1 MIKCPNC
8 GKQVQGKDLISGVC
22 SNCDQRL
29 TTDDKSSNFGDS
41 KPIFIKQ
48 LRAPSSP
55 GASDPGSVDPE
66 KIIADS
72 NEESGGSDVGSDS
85 NSATFL
91 SDDFPDRTIESG
103 LVPAISESDAPSVA
117 DDESIS
123 DNDVTIG
130 EVVIQAD
137 AQRPDT
143 HLASDADDDS
153 GDIGATYISAE
164 APEEIFD
171 TDDGSGR
178 EKEEDEIQKTIFME
192 DLPGTLPKQDQLED
206 HMKTLVVETNQF
218 SDGDGDGDPDK
229 TYVSDD
235 VPEAMLKTV
244 ASLWGSLEEAEASQ
258 PHSRTQA
265 SPTVPTQ
272 MKGGS
277 QKKAPPSKQ
286 QQQTLII
293 KTKSFSDA
301 IPSDSGAPRIKED
314 EPEYEL
320 LKVLGEG
327 GMGIVYDARQTSID
341 RNVAVK
347 MLKAKSADNQKQRAK
362 FLAEAVVTGE
372 LDHPNIVPIYDV
384 GSNSEG
390 ALFYS
395 MKKVQ
400 GTPWLKIIKQ
410 KSIPENLE
418 ILMKI
423 ADAVGFAH
431 ARGVVHRDL
440 KPENVMLGEFGEVL
454 VMDWG
459 LAQPSKAF
467 RKSRSIVETNTMG
480 GTPAYMAPE
489 MTTGPIER
497 IGPPSD
503 VYLLGAM
510 LYEILTGG
518 PPHVAKNAMKCLM
531 AAARNEITP
540 TDKKG
545 ELVDIAMR
553 AMQTNP
559 EDRYQD
565 VKSFQSAIRD
575 YQSHS
580 ESVLL
585 STHASDDLKKAG
597 EIQDYECFSR
607 AVFGFQQAIEL
618 WDGNKGAITGLADA
632 KLSYAQSA
640 FRKGD
645 LDLSLSLVDKN
656 NPDHASLHA
665 ELLAAQKEREAKHR
679 RLVLLRRVAGGLAAA
694 VFLIVVGATIWI
706 RSEQQEALKQR
717 DNAETQ
723 AKLAIK
729 QKGIAEKATEL
740 ANVETEKAVK
750 AKKAESKSRQD
761 AEDAKDE
768 AISQREKAEYKAYI
782 SKIGLAA
789 SQIDKNAFDAA
800 RDVLQSCEPGLRNW
814 EWGRLSYLCSQ
825 NTQEFDAVDPVDA
838 LAISSRRNLFATGG
852 WNGTARIWDLT
863 TKKEKLPPL
872 KHDCGH
878 VYAVAFSPD
887 GKFLAT
893 GSDEIGKYAQLWDCE
908 TGKRIGVFEGHTKEV
923 RSVAFS
929 KDGKRLL
936 TGSFDKTAAL
946 WDVETGKLLIEFKGH
961 SLWVYSAAFSPDETR
976 IVTTGQDG
984 TAVVYQF
991 DVLTKTITNTYPP
1004 FAGHKGPV
1012 YSATFSQDGKS
1023 VVSAGYDGKILIWK
1037 PELIERYDFK
1047 QLNKLSKQLNKQ
1059 SSTAKSASEL
1069 ETPPEIIPLAKFR
1082 SLEGHT
1088 GAIRSVKFSADGKL
1102 LVSCGLD
1109 ATVRVWD
1116 FITGMALTSF
1126 RNEEGKIRG
1135 HGEEVTA
1142 ALFLTDGKRLLSA
1155 SHDKSVRE
1163 WNIDDYQELRTLR
1176 GLVLDGHADAVLEAS
1191 YSPDR
1196 NHIVTASRD
1205 RSART
1210 WNASN
1215 GEVEK
1220 EFTEGHSYLASSAV
1234 FFPDGRH
1241 LITSAVDNTTR
1252 LWDVNTGGQ
1261 VARFEQTGRSAAI
1274 ALSKNQQWIATGGIS
1289 TDGNATGGY
1298 VNLVRLWD
1306 VRKSLESKQGSE
1318 LKPFLGH
1325 TAEVTAIAFSPDNL
1339 LLATGDLKGNV
1350 LLWNIETRE
1359 IIRKLKGHTRK
1370 ITAIDFLKDGARLV
1384 TSSIDNSVG
1393 QWDVSTGKEIEQLV
1407 LKHPD
1412 SVIAMQ
1418 VVSGLDQVVTS
1429 CTDKYIRIWDADKAE
1444 VIHTFSTLEGG
1455 VYSLSMSADG
1465 RRLIAADS
1473 KNRTVRFWDV
1483 GANREVLKPQ
1493 TNGQLGS
1500 IIDLKKRGGLLWSV
1514 AFQPGSDDIL
1524 TVGGGEARL
1533 WETSSGN
1540 ERMSFSQ
1547 HGTVASAC
1555 YSPDGK
1561 RIATGSW
1568 DNSAKVWDIAT
1579 KQVFRKFEGIHTGN
1593 VNSVAF
1599 SKDGSKLLT
1608 ASDDKTAIL
1617 WDIETGTVTQ
1627 KLIGHEDRIW
1637 SATFSPD
1644 GNLIVTSSSD
1654 KTARIWRADD
1664 GTFVRKFS
1672 GHKYGVTCA
1681 TFMPDGKALITG
1693 SEDTTAGLWDVS
1705 TGKRLVEYSGHTARI
1720 TSVAASPDGT
1730 RILTGSGDQSA
1741 KLWDADPAKSVDS
1754 KGKEILSLNRHTEEV
1769 TSVAFSSDDDGRQIL
1784 TGSRDGT
1791 AVIWLSSGWKKVLTA
1806 SE

>member
-8 GKQVQGKDLISGVC
+8 GKQVQGKDLIGGIC
-22 SNCDQRL
+22 SNCNQRL
-29 TTDDKSSNFGDS
+29 TSEDKASNSGDS
-41 KPIFIKQ
+41 KVVFIKQ
-48 LRAPSSP
+48 VRAPSQPSS
-55 GASDPGSVDPE
+55 SDPSSVDSA
-66 KIIADS
+66 KANSDS
-72 NEESGGSDVGSDS
+72 NDESGKLDAGNDS

-91 SDDFPDRTIESG
+91 SDDFPDQTVESG
-103 LVPAISESDAPSVA
+103 LVPAISEADSPSVA
-117 DDESIS
+117 ADDSIPNNDFTVAES
-123 DNDVTIG
+123 
-130 EVVIQAD
+130 VIQQD
-137 AQRPDT
+137 VHRPDT
-143 HLASDADDDS
+143 YFDDGDADDES
-153 GDIGATYISAE
+153 GDIGATYISADV
-164 APEEIFD
+164 PEEILD

-178 EKEEDEIQKTIFME
+178 EKVDDDEQKTIVVE
-192 DLPGTLPKQDQLED
+192 DLPGFLPKQDPIED

-218 SDGDGDGDPDK
+218 SDGGGEQDQ
-229 TYVSDD
+229 TYISDD
-235 VPEAMLKTV
+235 VPEGMLKTV
-244 ASLWGSLEEAEASQ
+244 ESLWGSLEEAQPSQ
-258 PHSRTQA
+258 PNSRPQA
-265 SPTVPTQ
+265 TPTVPTE
-272 MKGGS
+272 MKRGS
-277 QKKAPPSKQ
+277 QKKEASPSK

-293 KTKSFSDA
+293 KTKSFSDT
-301 IPSDSGAPRIKED
+301 IPSESGSPRIREED
-314 EPEYEL
+314 PEYEL

-327 GMGIVYDARQTSID
+327 GMGVVYDARQTSID

-347 MLKAKSADNQKQRAK
+347 MLKAKSADNPKQRAK

-489 MTTGPIER
+489 MTTGPIDR
-497 IGPPSD
+497 IGPASD

-510 LYEILTGG
+510 LFEILTGS

-565 VKSFQSAIRD
+565 VKSFQAAIRD
-575 YQSHS
+575 YRSHS

-585 STHASDDLKKAG
+585 STHASDDLKKAR
-597 EIQDYECFSR
+597 EKQDYESFSR
-607 AVFGFQQAIEL
+607 AIFGFQQAIEL

-640 FRKGD
+640 FQKGD

-665 ELLAAQKEREAKHR
+665 KLVAAQEEREAKLR
-679 RLVLLRRVAGGLAAA
+679 RLVLLRRVASGLAAA

-706 RSEQQEALKQR
+706 RSEQQEALRQEKIAKKEAKNAIDAKLEA
-717 DNAETQ
+717 DNAKDRALEAKERAEKAEGDEKL
-723 AKLAIK
+723 AKLAAIENENLAIK
-729 QKGIAEKATEL
+729 NAQL
-740 ANVETEKAVK
+740 AIEQR
-750 AKKAESKSRQD
+750 KKAEY
-761 AEDAKDE
+761 E
-768 AISQREKAEYKAYI
+768 AYI

-800 RDVLQSCEPGLRNW
+800 RDVLQSCKPELRNW

-825 NTQEFDAVDPVDA
+825 NTQAFDAVDPVDA
-838 LAISSRRNLFATGG
+838 LAINSRGDLFATGG
-852 WNGTARIWDLT
+852 WNGTARIWDLST
-863 TKKEKLPPL
+863 GKAKLPPIR
-872 KHDCGH
+872 HNCDYVH
-878 VYAVAFSPD
+878 AVAFSPD
-887 GKFLAT
+887 NKFLAT
-893 GSDEIGKYAQLWDCE
+893 GCNKAGKYAQLWDCE
-908 TGKRIGVFEGHTKEV
+908 TGKPVRVFEGHTKSV
-923 RSVAFS
+923 LSVAFS

-936 TGSFDKTAAL
+936 TGSLDKTAAL

-961 SLWVYSAAFSPDETR
+961 SLWVYSVAFSPDETR

-984 TAVVYQF
+984 TAVVYQI
-991 DVLTKTITNTYPP
+991 DRLANKIIKTFPS

-1012 YSATFSQDGKS
+1012 FSASFSPDGKS

-1037 PELIERYDFK
+1037 PEEITPYDFK
-1047 QLNKLSKQLNKQ
+1047 QLSKLS
-1059 SSTAKSASEL
+1059 SSNKSASQA
-1069 ETPPEIIPLAKFR
+1069 ETPPEIIPLAKCR

-1088 GAIRSVKFSADGKL
+1088 GAVRSVKFSADGKS

-1116 FITGMALTSF
+1116 FITGTPLTSF
-1126 RNEEGKIRG
+1126 RNEGKIRG

-1142 ALFLTDGKRLLSA
+1142 ALFLPDGKRLLSA

-1163 WNIDDYQELRTLR
+1163 WNIDGYQELRTLR
-1176 GLVLDGHADAVLEAS
+1176 GLVFDGHADAVLEAS
-1191 YSPDR
+1191 YSPDE

-1210 WNASN
+1210 WNAN
-1215 GEVEK
+1215 TGKVESQ
-1220 EFTEGHSYLASSAV
+1220 FTEGHSYLASSAV
-1234 FFPDGRH
+1234 FFPDGRR
-1241 LITSAVDNTTR
+1241 LITAAVDNTTR

-1261 VARFEQTGRSAAI
+1261 VARLDQTGRTAAI
-1274 ALSKNQQWIATGGIS
+1274 ALSKNQQWIATGGN
-1289 TDGNATGGY
+1289 D
-1298 VNLVRLWD
+1298 NLIRFWD
-1306 VRKSLESKQGSE
+1306 VQKSWESKEGSQ
-1318 LKPFLGH
+1318 LKPLSGH
-1325 TAEVTAIAFSPDNL
+1325 TAEVNAIAFSPDDL
-1339 LLATGDLKGNV
+1339 MLATGDLKGNV
-1350 LLWNIETRE
+1350 LVWNIETRE
-1359 IIRKLKGHTRK
+1359 IIWKLKGHTRK
-1370 ITAIDFLKDGARLV
+1370 ITAINFLKGGTRLV
-1384 TSSIDNSVG
+1384 TASVDNSVG
-1393 QWDVSTGKEIEQLV
+1393 QWDISTGKEIERLV

-1418 VVSGLDQVVTS
+1418 VIPDLNQVVTS
-1429 CTDKYIRIWDADKAE
+1429 CADRYVRIWDAEKAE
-1444 VIHTFSTLEGG
+1444 LIHTIGPFEGG
-1455 VYSLSMSADG
+1455 VYSLAVSADG
-1465 RRLIAADS
+1465 QRLIAADS
-1473 KNRTVRFWDV
+1473 KNRTVHFWDV
-1483 GANREVLKPQ
+1483 VANREVQKPQ
-1493 TNGQLGS
+1493 ADGQLGP

-1514 AFQPGSDDIL
+1514 AFQPESDEIL

-1533 WETSSGN
+1533 WEASSGN

-1561 RIATGSW
+1561 LIATGSW
-1568 DNSAKVWDIAT
+1568 DNSAKVWEVAT
-1579 KQVFRKFEGIHTGN
+1579 NRVVRKFEGVHTGS

-1599 SKDGSKLLT
+1599 SKDGTRLLT

-1617 WDIETGTVTQ
+1617 WSIESGDVVH
-1627 KLIGHEDRIW
+1627 KFIGHTDRVL
-1637 SATFSPD
+1637 SAAFSPD
-1644 GNLIVTSSSD
+1644 GSLIVTASND
-1654 KTARIWRADD
+1654 KTARIWRTD
-1664 GTFVRKFS
+1664 GQFVREFA
-1672 GHKYGVTCA
+1672 GHQWGLTCA
-1681 TFMPDGKALITG
+1681 TFMPTGKELITG
-1693 SEDTTAGLWDVS
+1693 SEDNTARLWDVS
-1705 TGKRLVEYSGHTARI
+1705 TGDKLIEFRGHTARV
-1720 TSVAASPDGT
+1720 TSVAVSPDGT
-1730 RILTGSGDQSA
+1730 RILTGSRDQSA
-1741 KLWDADPAKSVDS
+1741 KLWDADPAKSVEGQ
-1754 KGKEILSLNRHTEEV
+1754 GKEILTLNRHTEEV
-1769 TSVAFSSDDDGRQIL
+1769 TSVTFSSEDNGRQIL

-1791 AVIWLSSGWKKVLTA
+1791 AVIWLSSQWKTIIPANELKTTNLLRIRK
-1806 SE
+1806 

>member
-1 MIKCPNC
+1 MIKCPHC
-8 GKQVQGKDLISGVC
+8 GKQVKGNDLIGGVC
-22 SNCDQRL
+22 SHCNQRL
-29 TTDDKSSNFGDS
+29 TAGDKSSNFGDS
-41 KPIFIKQ
+41 RDVFIKQ
-48 LRAPSSP
+48 VRAPSQVSS
-55 GASDPGSVDPE
+55 SDPGAVDSSKP
-66 KIIADS
+66 ISDLDDV
-72 NEESGGSDVGSDS
+72 SGNNDGGDGSS
-85 NSATFL
+85 SATYL

-103 LVPAISESDAPSVA
+103 FVSAISESDAPSVA

-123 DNDVTIG
+123 DNNFTVA
-130 EVVIQAD
+130 ESVIQQD

-143 HLASDADDDS
+143 HFDHGDADDGS

-164 APEEIFD
+164 APEEILD

-178 EKEEDEIQKTIFME
+178 EKEDEDDQKTIVVE
-192 DLPGTLPKQDQLED
+192 ELPGHLPKQVPLED

-218 SDGDGDGDPDK
+218 SNDDGDPDQ

-235 VPEAMLKTV
+235 VPEGMLKTV
-244 ASLWGSLEEAEASQ
+244 ESLWGSLEEAD
-258 PHSRTQA
+258 PNPPNSRTHA
-265 SPTVPTQ
+265 SPTIPTQ

-277 QKKAPPSKQ
+277 QKKDSSSKQ
-286 QQQTLII
+286 QQTLVI
-293 KTKSFSDA
+293 KTKSFSDV
-301 IPSDSGAPRIKED
+301 IPGDTGVQRLREED
-314 EPEYEL
+314 PEYEL

-327 GMGIVYDARQTSID
+327 GMGVVYDARQTSID

-384 GSNSEG
+384 GANSEG

-497 IGPPSD
+497 IGPASD

-565 VKSFQSAIRD
+565 VKSFQAAIRD

-585 STHASDDLKKAG
+585 STHASDDLKKAS
-597 EIQDYECFSR
+597 ETQDYENFSR

-618 WDGNKGAITGLADA
+618 WDGNKGAIAGLADA
-632 KLSYAQSA
+632 KLSYAQTA
-640 FRKGD
+640 FQKGD
-645 LDLSLSLVDKN
+645 LDLSLSLVDKS
-656 NPDHASLHA
+656 NPDHASLHK
-665 ELLAAQKEREAKHR
+665 ELLAAQKERKAKLR
-679 RLVLLRRVAGGLAAA
+679 RFVLLRRLASGLAAA
-694 VFLIVVGATIWI
+694 VFLIVAGATILI
-706 RSEQQEALKQR
+706 SIEQKKTAKQR
-717 DNAETQ
+717 DIANEQRDIAKERADFAVKQQKIADEARDLAENEKTKAENAKIEE
-723 AKLAIK
+723 
-729 QKGIAEKATEL
+729 EKAKEIAI
-740 ANVETEKAVK
+740 ANKDKAIEEQ
-750 AKKAESKSRQD
+750 KKAEY
-761 AEDAKDE
+761 E
-768 AISQREKAEYKAYI
+768 AYI

-789 SQIDKNAFDAA
+789 SQIDRNAFDAA
-800 RDVLQSCEPGLRNW
+800 REVLKNCQPELRNW

-825 NTQEFDAVDPVDA
+825 NTQAFDAVDPVDA
-838 LAISSRRNLFATGG
+838 LAITSRGDLFATGG

-863 TKKEKLPPL
+863 TGKEKLPPL
-872 KHDCGH
+872 QHYCDYVH
-878 VYAVAFSPD
+878 SVAFSPD

-893 GSDEIGKYAQLWDCE
+893 GSNKAGKFAQIWDCE
-908 TGKRIGVFEGHTKEV
+908 SGKPIRAFEGHTKAV
-923 RSVAFS
+923 LSVAFS
-929 KDGKRLL
+929 KDGKQLL
-936 TGSFDKTAAL
+936 TSSLDKTAAL
-946 WDVETGKLLIEFKGH
+946 WDVETGTRLIEFKGH
-961 SLWVYSAAFSPDETR
+961 SLWVYSVAFSPDETR
-976 IVTTGQDG
+976 VVSTGQDG
-984 TAVVYQF
+984 TAVVYQI
-991 DVLTKTITNTYPP
+991 DNLTKKIIKTLPP

-1012 YSATFSQDGKS
+1012 YSAIFSPDGKF
-1023 VVSAGYDGKILIWK
+1023 VVSAGYDGKILIWR
-1037 PELIERYDFK
+1037 PEEILPYDFK
-1047 QLNKLSKQLNKQ
+1047 QLSTLS
-1059 SSTAKSASEL
+1059 SSIKPVSQVK
-1069 ETPPEIIPLAKFR
+1069 TPPQVIPLANYR
-1082 SLEGHT
+1082 SLEGHN
-1088 GAIRSVKFSADGKL
+1088 GAVRSVKFSSDGKS

-1109 ATVRVWD
+1109 ATIRVWD
-1116 FITGMALTSF
+1116 FVTGTPLTSF
-1126 RNEEGKIRG
+1126 RNEGKIRG

-1142 ALFLTDGKRLLSA
+1142 ALFLPDDKKLLSA

-1176 GLVLDGHADAVLEAS
+1176 GLVLDGHADAVLDAS

-1196 NHIVTASRD
+1196 RHIVTASRD
-1205 RSART
+1205 RSARI

-1215 GEVEK
+1215 GKVES
-1220 EFTEGHSYLASSAV
+1220 EFTEGHSYLASSAI
-1234 FFPDGRH
+1234 FFPDGRR
-1241 LITSAVDNTTR
+1241 LITAAVDNTAR
-1252 LWDVNTGGQ
+1252 LWDVTTGGQ
-1261 VARFEQTGRSAAI
+1261 VARLEQTGRSAAI
-1274 ALSKNQQWIATGGIS
+1274 ALSKNQQWIATGGN
-1289 TDGNATGGY
+1289 D
-1298 VNLVRLWD
+1298 NLVRLWD
-1306 VRKSLESKQGSE
+1306 VQKSWESNKGSQLEPLS
-1318 LKPFLGH
+1318 GH
-1325 TAEVTAIAFSPDNL
+1325 AAEVNAIAFSPDDSML
-1339 LLATGDLKGNV
+1339 VTGDLKGNV
-1350 LLWNIETRE
+1350 LVWSLEKRKVIW
-1359 IIRKLKGHTRK
+1359 KLKGHTKK
-1370 ITAIDFLKDGARLV
+1370 ISAISFLKDGNRVV
-1384 TSSIDNSVG
+1384 TASIDNSVG
-1393 QWDVSTGKEIEQLV
+1393 QWDISTGKEIERLV
-1407 LKHPD
+1407 LKHPN

-1418 VVSGLDQVVTS
+1418 VVPELNQVVTS
-1429 CTDKYIRIWDADKAE
+1429 CTDRYVRIWDAEKAE
-1444 VIHTFSTLEGG
+1444 VIHTIGPFEGG
-1455 VYSLSMSADG
+1455 VYSLSVSEDG
-1465 RRLIAADS
+1465 QRLVAADS
-1473 KNRTVRFWDV
+1473 KNRTVHFWDV
-1483 GANREVLKPQ
+1483 AANREVQKPQ
-1493 TNGQLGS
+1493 RDGQLGPL
-1500 IIDLKKRGGLLWSV
+1500 IDLKKRGGLLWSV
-1514 AFQPGSDDIL
+1514 AFQPGSDEIL

-1533 WETSSGN
+1533 WEASTGN

-1568 DNSAKVWDIAT
+1568 DNSAKVWDVAT
-1579 KQVFRKFEGIHTGN
+1579 GQVVRKYEGVHTGS

-1599 SKDGSKLLT
+1599 SNDGSRLLT

-1617 WDIETGTVTQ
+1617 WNVESGTVVH
-1627 KLIGHEDRIW
+1627 KLIGHTDRVS
-1637 SATFSPD
+1637 SASFSPD
-1644 GNLIVTSSSD
+1644 GTLIVTASND
-1654 KTARIWRADD
+1654 KTARVWRADD
-1664 GTFVRKFS
+1664 GKFVREFS
-1672 GHKYGVTCA
+1672 GHKWGVTCA
-1681 TFMPDGKALITG
+1681 AFMPKGMELITG
-1693 SEDTTAGLWDVS
+1693 SEDNTAALWDVS
-1705 TGKRLVEYSGHTARI
+1705 TGKRLIEFRGHTARV

-1730 RILTGSGDQSA
+1730 RILTGSRDQSA
-1741 KLWDADPAKSVDS
+1741 KLWEADQAKSDG

-1769 TSVAFSSDDDGRQIL
+1769 TSVMFSSDDDGRQIL

-1791 AVIWLSSGWKKVLTA
+1791 AVIWLSSEWKK
-1806 SE
+1806 

>member
-8 GKQVQGKDLISGVC
+8 GKQVQGKDLIGGIC
-22 SNCDQRL
+22 SYCNQRL
-29 TTDDKSSNFGDS
+29 TSDDKSSQSGDS
-41 KPIFIKQ
+41 KSVFIKQ

-55 GASDPGSVDPE
+55 SGSDPGSVDPE
-66 KIIADS
+66 KYFANSNNGSGESDAGDDS
-72 NEESGGSDVGSDS
+72 S
-85 NSATFL
+85 SATFL

-103 LVPAISESDAPSVA
+103 IISANSESDVPSVD

-123 DNDVTIG
+123 DTDLTMAEAVNRN
-130 EVVIQAD
+130 EP
-137 AQRPDT
+137 QRPDT
-143 HLASDADDDS
+143 QLNSDADNDS

-164 APEEIFD
+164 APEENLD
-171 TDDGSGR
+171 TIDGSGIQM
-178 EKEEDEIQKTIFME
+178 EHQDEQKTIFIDDLHS
-192 DLPGTLPKQDQLED
+192 DLPQQDPLED

-218 SDGDGDGDPDK
+218 SREDGDQDQ
-229 TYVSDD
+229 TYISDD
-235 VPEAMLKTV
+235 IPEGMLKTV
-244 ASLWGSLEEAEASQ
+244 ASLWGSLEDAVPGE

-265 SPTVPTQ
+265 SPTVPTE
-272 MKGGS
+272 MKSGT
-277 QKKAPPSKQ
+277 QKKASLSKQ
-286 QQQTLII
+286 QQTLVI

-301 IPSDSGAPRIKED
+301 IPSDSGVPRIREED
-314 EPEYEL
+314 PEYEL

-327 GMGIVYDARQTSID
+327 GMGVVYDARQTSID

-497 IGPPSD
+497 IGPASD

-510 LYEILTGG
+510 LFEILTGS

-565 VKSFQSAIRD
+565 VKSFQAAIRD

-585 STHASDDLKKAG
+585 STHASADLKTAA
-597 EIQDYECFSR
+597 ETQDYESFSR

-618 WDGNKGAITGLADA
+618 WDGNKGAIAGLADA

-645 LDLSLSLVDKN
+645 LDLSLSLIDKN
-656 NPDHASLHA
+656 NADHASLHA

-679 RLVLLRRVAGGLAAA
+679 RLVLLRRVASGLAAA

-706 RSEQQEALKQR
+706 RSEQMKALEEKDKAIVQENIAKTERGKAVVAR
-717 DNAETQ
+717 DE
-723 AKLAIK
+723 
-729 QKGIAEKATEL
+729 
-740 ANVETEKAVK
+740 AVK
-750 AKKAESKSRQD
+750 AKEEAEEAKVKEEL
-761 AEDAKDE
+761 AKEDAIKNE
-768 AISQREKAEYKAYI
+768 ERAKTNEQLAKTNEKLAKAQQQKAEYEAYI

-789 SQIDKNAFDAA
+789 SQIDKNAFGAA
-800 RDVLQSCEPGLRNW
+800 RDVLKSCKPELRNW

-825 NTQEFDAVDPVDA
+825 NKQEIDVVAPVDA
-838 LAISSRRNLFATGG
+838 LAISNRGDLFATGG

-872 KHDCGH
+872 KHDCDY

-893 GSDEIGKYAQLWDCE
+893 GSDKIAKYAQLWDCE
-908 TGKRIGVFEGHTKEV
+908 TGKRTRVFEGHTKSV

-936 TGSFDKTAAL
+936 TGSLDKTAAL

-961 SLWVYSAAFSPDETR
+961 SLSVNSVAFSPDETQ
-976 IVTTGQDG
+976 IVSTGQDG
-984 TAVVYQF
+984 TAVVYQIDIF
-991 DVLTKTITNTYPP
+991 TQKITKTFPP

-1012 YSATFSQDGKS
+1012 NSATFSSDGKS

-1037 PELIERYDFK
+1037 PELIERYDFR
-1047 QLNKLSKQLNKQ
+1047 QLNKLSSTNK
-1059 SSTAKSASEL
+1059 SAKSAPQSEA
-1069 ETPPEIIPLAKFR
+1069 PPEVIPLAKFR
-1082 SLEGHT
+1082 SMEGHT
-1088 GAIRSVKFSADGKL
+1088 GAVRSVKFSADGKL
-1102 LVSCGLD
+1102 LVSGGLD

-1116 FITGMALTSF
+1116 FATGMPLTSF
-1126 RNEEGKIRG
+1126 RNEDGKIRG

-1142 ALFLTDGKRLLSA
+1142 ALFLPDGKRLLSA

-1176 GLVLDGHADAVLEAS
+1176 GLVLDGHADAVLDAS
-1191 YSPDR
+1191 FSPDR
-1196 NHIVTASRD
+1196 HHIVTASRD
-1205 RSART
+1205 RTART
-1210 WNASN
+1210 WNA
-1215 GEVEK
+1215 GDGKVEN
-1220 EFTEGHSYLASSAV
+1220 EFTDGHSYLASSAV
-1234 FFPDGRH
+1234 FFPDGRR
-1241 LITSAVDNTTR
+1241 LITAAVDNTTR
-1252 LWDVNTGGQ
+1252 LWDVDTGGQ
-1261 VARFEQTGRSAAI
+1261 IVRFEQTGRSAAI
-1274 ALSKNQQWIATGGIS
+1274 ALSTNQQWIATGGN
-1289 TDGNATGGY
+1289 D
-1298 VNLVRLWD
+1298 NLVQLWD
-1306 VRKSLESKQGSE
+1306 VRKSWESRTGSRLKQ
-1318 LKPFLGH
+1318 FLGH
-1325 TAEVTAIAFSPDNL
+1325 TAEVNAIAFSPDDL

-1359 IIRKLKGHTRK
+1359 IIKRLKGHTRK
-1370 ITAIDFLKDGARLV
+1370 ITAIRFLKDGSRLV

-1418 VVSGLDQVVTS
+1418 VIPELNQIVTS

-1444 VIHTFSTLEGG
+1444 VIHTFSSLEGG
-1455 VYSLSMSADG
+1455 VYSLSVSADG
-1465 RRLIAADS
+1465 RQLIAADS

-1483 GANREVLKPQ
+1483 VANREVQKPQ
-1493 TNGQLGS
+1493 ANGQLGP

-1533 WETSSGN
+1533 WETSTGN

-1555 YSPDGK
+1555 YSPDGN

-1568 DNSAKVWDIAT
+1568 DNSAKVWDIVT
-1579 KQVFRKFEGIHTGN
+1579 KQVVRKFEGIHTGN

-1599 SKDGSKLLT
+1599 SKDGTRLLT
-1608 ASDDKTAIL
+1608 ASDDHTAIL
-1617 WDIETGTVTQ
+1617 WNIESGTVAH
-1627 KLIGHEDRIW
+1627 KLIGHTDRIW

-1644 GNLIVTSSSD
+1644 GNFIVTASND

-1664 GTFVRKFS
+1664 GASVKVFS

-1681 TFMPDGKALITG
+1681 TFTPDGKTIITG
-1693 SEDTTAGLWDVS
+1693 SEDTTAGMWDVS
-1705 TGKRLVEYSGHTARI
+1705 TGDRLIEFRGHTARV

-1730 RILTGSGDQSA
+1730 RILTGSADQSA
-1741 KLWDADPAKSVDS
+1741 KLWDADPKKSVDA

-1791 AVIWLSSGWKKVLTA
+1791 AVIWLSSEWKKMMTA